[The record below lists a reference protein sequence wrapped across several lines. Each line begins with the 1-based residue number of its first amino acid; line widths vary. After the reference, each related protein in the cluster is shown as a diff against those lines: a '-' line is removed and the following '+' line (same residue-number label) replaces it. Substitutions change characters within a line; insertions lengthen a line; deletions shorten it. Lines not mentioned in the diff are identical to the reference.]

1 MSRQPSYG
9 KALAALLILAVW
21 LPAQAQDSPQDSTQ
35 ATQQVRSDLLVSPF
49 GTETGR
55 AFGVVPVT
63 TPEADGLALL
73 GQIPGAF
80 LYDFGDTGWAD
91 GLSLDGRS
99 PQRASLALDG
109 IPFTDLF
116 TERPQ
121 TELLPAAVLGRFRL
135 EGTRFGHPG
144 ALNAYV
150 RPAEWRGSTPITEI
164 HYQTGQ
170 EGLQY
175 VSATHAQTR
184 TPPGLMGGDGGRL
197 SMMGHV
203 SGTQSDG
210 LFAGG
215 SLRAWQA
222 LGRISLSRPGFA
234 ATLTEFHAK
243 HTIGAR
249 AGVAADFPAA
259 YNPAAAT
266 VLDPLAERE
275 TVRND
280 LALTVRV
287 PLENEPM
294 TATAFWT
301 LQHERYTPTGIDT
314 LEARGNR
321 YGGGLSLPFRARAH
335 NVSLRLDGW
344 MDDKPGG
351 RMNPFTGIG
360 TRTQLHA
367 ALADSV
373 SVSGLGLTTQVG
385 VHSVGGEVFPSGQI
399 RVEHGGAFAGLG
411 YAGHVPGRVE
421 STGYSTR
428 ITGLD
433 IATAERTASAEAGFA
448 FRSGSVEVQLRGFAK
463 LTTNPRA
470 LVSDGIGGAAFVD
483 LAGDVQR
490 AGGSLTI
497 AWRSDAERGFYAKAT
512 ANAATVLNPDDSD
525 LHRREADALPSI
537 WANGRLGVRALGLFG
552 NNLDLDLAMQGRAW
566 SAFRSRTF
574 IPAAALFALPASTSP
589 DVPASGV
596 LDLVVEA
603 RLQRRATLFLLYENV
618 LATRTYDGAFI
629 VPVYPL
635 PAHRVRFGLFWTLFG

>member
-1 MSRQPSYG
+1 MKRQPSYG
-9 KALAALLILAVW
+9 KTPAVFLLCVLV
-21 LPAQAQDSPQDSTQ
+21 LPAQAQDSPQDSRLDSL
-35 ATQQVRSDLLVSPF
+35 QVRGDSLTSPF
-49 GTETGR
+49 GVETGR
-55 AFGVVPVT
+55 AFGPVPAT
-63 TPEADGLALL
+63 APGTDALRIL
-73 GQIPGAF
+73 GQIPGTF
-80 LYDFGDTGWAD
+80 LYDFGDTGWTD

-99 PQRASLALDG
+99 PQRPSLAFEG

-116 TERPQ
+116 TERPH
-121 TELLPAAVLGRFRL
+121 TELLPAAVLNRFRL
-135 EGTRFGHPG
+135 EGTRFGRSG
-144 ALNAYV
+144 ALSAHI
-150 RPAEWRGSTPITEI
+150 RPFAGSTPVTEI
-164 HYQTGQ
+164 QYQTGQ

-184 TPPGLMGGDGGRL
+184 APPGLLGGEGGRL

-243 HTIGAR
+243 HTVGAR

-280 LALTVRV
+280 LALAIRV
-287 PLENEPM
+287 PLGSEPL

-301 LQHERYTPTGIDT
+301 LQHERYTPAGIDT
-314 LEARGNR
+314 MEARGNR
-321 YGGGLSLPFRARAH
+321 YGGGLSVPFRAGVH
-335 NVSLRLDGW
+335 NVSLRLHGW
-344 MDDKPGG
+344 MDDAPGG
-351 RMNPFTGIG
+351 RMNPFTDIDA
-360 TRTQLHA
+360 RTQLHA
-367 ALADSV
+367 SLSDSLTI
-373 SVSGLGLTTQVG
+373 SGWRLNGGIG
-385 VHSVGGEVFPSGQI
+385 VHSVGSEVFPSGSL
-399 RVEHGGAFAGLG
+399 RVERSGAFAGLG

-421 STGYSTR
+421 MTGYAGR
-428 ITGLD
+428 ITGMEE
-433 IATAERTASAEAGFA
+433 ATSERTALGEAGFA
-448 FRSGSVEVQLRGFAK
+448 LRMGSIDVRLRGFASQ
-463 LTTNPRA
+463 TTNPRA
-470 LVSDGIGGAAFVD
+470 LVDDGAGGAAFQD
-483 LAGDVQR
+483 LSSSLQR

-497 AWRSDAERGFYAKAT
+497 AWRGDTQRGFYARAT
-512 ANAATVLNPDDSD
+512 ATAATVLNPDDTG
-525 LHRREADALPSI
+525 LHRREADVLPNI
-537 WANGRLGVRALGLFG
+537 YGNGRFGVRAIGLFG
-552 NNLDLDLAMQGRAW
+552 NNLDLDLAMRGRAW

-635 PAHRVRFGLFWTLFG
+635 PAHRVRFGLFWALFG